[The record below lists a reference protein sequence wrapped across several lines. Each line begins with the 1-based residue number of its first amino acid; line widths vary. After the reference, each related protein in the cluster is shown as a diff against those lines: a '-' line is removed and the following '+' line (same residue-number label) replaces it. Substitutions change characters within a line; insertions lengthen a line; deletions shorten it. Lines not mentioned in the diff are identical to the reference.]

1 MQPNKKPIGN
11 TGKFYDRRT
20 SVVAAISNV
29 SNSGALSTPM
39 KERIFELIKLVH
51 SVEASV
57 EGG

>member
-11 TGKFYDRRT
+11 TGKFYDRT

-29 SNSGALSTPM
+29 SNSGALSAPM